1 MIMRSMRN
9 SAKWMMLILGIAFIA
24 WLVLEGVQEAGLGTG
39 DPNPVVGEVGDRQ
52 IRHAEW
58 NLYLQERLNL
68 AREQREGG
76 LTDEERRQVT
86 ETAWNQL
93 VTDLLLQKELAR
105 QGIRV
110 TDAEVRHAFRTSPPP
125 DLMAHPAFQ
134 TDGQFDIEKYREF
147 FASGTVDRNLLMQ
160 IESWYRDVLPQQK
173 LFNRISEGVFISDA
187 ELWRHWRD
195 VRETARV
202 RYVSLDPAAVV
213 DETEIEVT
221 ESDVRRYYDAN
232 REEFARPASATV
244 QVASIPLAPSPADTA
259 EARRQAEE
267 MYRSIQEEERTL
279 EELIAHSADTIP
291 ADGELGVMT
300 PREMEPALAETAFS
314 LPLGQVSEPVLTES
328 GFYLLRVDQRWGQD
342 SVALGQVLVPL
353 EISRATEDEVFE
365 LIDEVEG
372 IALRADLPTAAD
384 SMGVRLRRD
393 VTIRQGAE
401 FVPGV
406 GALGVAVDW
415 TFDPETRAGDL
426 SPFFDGPDAFHVFEL
441 TAREPAGIHPLSAV
455 ADLIRE
461 RLTMERKKEVAT
473 GRLAEALASLT
484 PDEPLDRLA
493 EEHGWTVQTSETFRR
508 LDVVPGLG
516 QGTEA
521 VGAAFGL
528 PEGGRSGVV
537 GAGDR
542 VAVVEVVERQEA
554 SREEFETGK
563 ESLREQL
570 TFQRRQEYVQRW
582 LEALR
587 EEANVRDMRDRVGRS

>member
-1 MIMRSMRN
+1 MRSMRN

-134 TDGQFDIEKYREF
+134 TDGRFDIEKYREF
-147 FASGTVDRNLLMQ
+147 FASGTVDRNLLVQ

-173 LFNRISEGVFISDA
+173 LFNRIAEGVFISDA

-195 VRETARV
+195 LRETARV

-221 ESDVRRYYDAN
+221 DSDVRRYYDAN

-279 EELIAHSADTIP
+279 EELIARSADTIP

-300 PREMEPALAETAFS
+300 PREMVPALAEAAFS

-328 GFYLLRVDQRWGQD
+328 GFYLLRVDQRWEQD

-353 EISRATEDEVFE
+353 EVSRATEDEVFE

-426 SPFFDGPDAFHVFEL
+426 SPFFEGPDAFHVFEL

-461 RLTMERKKEVAT
+461 RLTTERKKEVAT

-508 LDVVPGLG
+508 LDMVPRLG

-537 GAGDR
+537 DAGDR

-554 SREEFETGK
+554 SREEFEAGK

-587 EEANVRDMRDRVGRS
+587 EEANVRDLRDRVGRS